1 MKAVSNIPIFANY
14 APTAM
19 PKFAPGQYWTRAKYD
34 QEYQNIDLKQSTRP
48 LEFSLDPN
56 YSERCDRCLATEV
69 GWLGKQGVSY
79 DANRPMVDTESDL
92 WNIGRPLSKDVHRY
106 HPTCVKGDC
115 IGVMN
120 DCDQCQ
126 PALSHF
132 PVCGRKMNYEATRLS
147 NPPFTLKETGVN
159 RFQPI
164 CLDPQDRTRWEH
176 PGEVGINYRMVV
188 KDNHVPCMPRP
199 MDQTLSL
206 PKGGDLPC
214 EKIFPTCSAP
224 IVALNNYQRQSEAMA
239 QHLYK

>member
-1 MKAVSNIPIFANY
+1 MILYKCSNMKAVNNIPNFS
-14 APTAM
+14 
-19 PKFAPGQYWTRAKYD
+19 PGQYWTRGKYD
-34 QEYQNIDLKQSTRP
+34 KEYLNVDLRQSMRP

-56 YSERCDRCLATEV
+56 YSERCDRCLPTEV

-79 DANRPMVDTESDL
+79 DSHRPMVDTESDL

-106 HPTCVKGDC
+106 HPTCIKGDC

-120 DCDQCQ
+120 DCDKCQ

-132 PVCGRKMNYEATRLS
+132 PLCGMKYESTRLS

-188 KDNHVPCMPRP
+188 KDNHVPCMPHP
-199 MDQTLSL
+199 MDQTLAL
-206 PKGGDLPC
+206 PKGGVLPC
-214 EKIFPTCSAP
+214 EKIFPTCRAP
-224 IVALNNYQRQSEAMA
+224 IVAMNNYQRQSDAMA
-239 QHLYK
+239 INQYHDK